1 METVTKLSW
10 LVLALLHLPPAL
22 AVFFP
27 SFLTKLYGV
36 STEGDM
42 GVLLMHRGGLFLA
55 VFIAA
60 LLATFMLD
68 MRRLASLILA
78 ISILSFLLIYVCAE
92 MPEGSLRKIAV
103 ADGIGLLPLMW
114 VIWQS
119 WFPAA

>member
-27 SFLTKLYGV
+27 SILTKLYGV
-36 STEGDM
+36 SAEGDM

-78 ISILSFLLIYVCAE
+78 ISILSFLLIYVRAE

-119 WFPAA
+119 WFPVA